1 MKKLLSNSALCILLV
16 SLAGG
21 VFGQAVE
28 TINYRYGDV
37 YVGETLNGEPHGGGT
52 FTTNSGT
59 RYVGEFENGKRHG
72 QGRMTYACHPNLACT
87 GTILNG
93 TWENGNFRKENNL
106 PLLDVPN
113 AAGIAIA
120 KTEVTEIGAS
130 ELLQAAS
137 GSGFAVSYEGH
148 IITNNHVIEGCENVR
163 LHRNG
168 SVVDAV
174 VVSRDPLNDLAVIQA
189 DFTPSIVFPIDNRNP
204 QLMQDIYVAG
214 YPFGE
219 NISSSLKVTRGIV
232 SSLTGLGN
240 NFSNMQI
247 DAAIQPGNSGGPIFN
262 NDGNV
267 IGVAVATLDVAAAL
281 ESFGTIPQNTNFGVK
296 ANIVSNF
303 LISNGV
309 EPIESNASSMTT
321 SELGQ
326 LATDATYYLSCWMTT
341 AQIQQMSS
349 TKVMFQDLSQ

>member
-1 MKKLLSNSALCILLV
+1 MEPNNIATIPVEPVTTELPASN
-16 SLAGG
+16 
-21 VFGQAVE
+21 
-28 TINYRYGDV
+28 
-37 YVGETLNGEPHGGGT
+37 
-52 FTTNSGT
+52 
-59 RYVGEFENGKRHG
+59 
-72 QGRMTYACHPNLACT
+72 
-87 GTILNG
+87 
-93 TWENGNFRKENNL
+93 
-106 PLLDVPN
+106 
-113 AAGIAIA
+113 
-120 KTEVTEIGAS
+120 

-137 GSGFAVSYEGH
+137 GSGFAVSYDGH

-163 LHRNG
+163 LHRQG
-168 SVVDAV
+168 TIIDAV

-189 DFTPSIVFPIDNRNP
+189 DFTPSTVFPIDNSNP

-247 DAAIQPGNSGGPIFN
+247 DAAIQPGNSGGPIF
-262 NDGNV
+262 DGGGNV
-267 IGVAVATLDVAAAL
+267 IGVAVATLDVAVAL
-281 ESFGTIPQNTNFGVK
+281 EEFGTIPQNTNFGVK

-303 LISNGV
+303 LVSNGV
-309 EPIESNASSMTT
+309 EPVESNTTPMST

-349 TKVMFQDLSQ
+349 TKVMFQDLGQ